1 MRAALPIA
9 FTVVLACAGTPP
21 PVTVVGTDSD
31 LATLDGSWTGEY
43 WGSGAGR
50 SGSIVFE
57 VQADSHSATG
67 DVAMTPRGSNRPLH
81 RAHDASIAETSIP
94 ATQLLTIRFVSI
106 AEGRVS
112 GELDPYHALDCDCT
126 LLTRFLGTMRGDT
139 ISGTYETRG
148 ERSAERM
155 SGEWRVVRR

>member
-1 MRAALPIA
+1 MRAVLPMAL
-9 FTVVLACAGTPP
+9 TVVLACAGTPP
-21 PVTVVGTDSD
+21 PVTVVGTESD
-31 LATLDGSWTGEY
+31 FATLDGSWSGEY

-57 VQADSHSATG
+57 VKADSHAATG

-81 RAHDASIAETSIP
+81 RAHDAGVGEASIP
-94 ATQLLTIRFVSI
+94 STQLLTIRFVQI
-106 AEGRVS
+106 ADGRVS
-112 GELDPYHALDCDCT
+112 GELDPYHSPDCNCT
-126 LLTRFLGTMRGDT
+126 LLTRFLGSLRGDT

-148 ERSAERM
+148 ERTAERT